1 MAKPHSAA
9 PKVQPAQA
17 QAMQQA
23 LALYAS
29 RDWDKA
35 EQVCRMVLG
44 AQANNFDAL
53 NLLGIMAAQT
63 QRLPE
68 AAELFGRAAGV
79 RRDDPTVHNNY
90 GNALRGLGRHQEAL
104 RSYNRA
110 IQLKPNYAEAH
121 YNRGLVL
128 LDLRRMAD
136 ALSSYDK
143 AVKLNPTYAAAY
155 NNRGVVLRELKRL
168 EEAVA
173 SHAKA
178 VALRPDYPTA
188 YN

>member
-9 PKVQPAQA
+9 PKVQPALL

-23 LALYAS
+23 LALYSS

-53 NLLGIMAAQT
+53 NLLGIMAAQS

-79 RRDDPTVHNNY
+79 RRDDPTIHNNY
-90 GNALRGLGRHQEAL
+90 GNALHDLGRHQEAL

-110 IQLKPNYAEAH
+110 IQLKPNYTETH
-121 YNRGLVL
+121 NNHTQNHQ
-128 LDLRRMAD
+128 DLRRFPD
-136 ALSSYDK
+136 ALSS
-143 AVKLNPTYAAAY
+143 
-155 NNRGVVLRELKRL
+155 
-168 EEAVA
+168 
-173 SHAKA
+173 
-178 VALRPDYPTA
+178 
-188 YN
+188 

>member
-9 PKVQPAQA
+9 PKVQPALA

-23 LALYAS
+23 LALYSS

-35 EQVCRMVLG
+35 EQVCRMVLA
-44 AQANNFDAL
+44 AQANNLDAL

-68 AAELFGRAAGV
+68 AAELFERAAGL
-79 RRDDPTVHNNY
+79 RRDDPTIHNNY
-90 GNALRGLGRHQEAL
+90 GNSVRDIGRREDAL

-128 LDLRRMAD
+128 QDLRRMAD

-143 AVKLNPTYAAAY
+143 AVKLTPTYAA
-155 NNRGVVLRELKRL
+155 
-168 EEAVA
+168 
-173 SHAKA
+173 
-178 VALRPDYPTA
+178 
-188 YN
+188 